1 VKNRLYSREVKVGNL
16 TLGGKHPVLIQSMTN
31 TTTLDVQST
40 VKQIQRLVNRG
51 CDIVRIA
58 VPTLADADSLKQI
71 NIELR
76 NSGLYLPIVA
86 DVHYSTKVAE
96 LAAQYV
102 DKVRINPGN
111 YLSDRTKEHYS
122 QEDFEIAHRQIAKN
136 IQPLLAICKKHQTAL
151 RVGVNWGSLSKR
163 ILYRYGNTARGMVAS
178 ALEFI
183 DILIE
188 SDFDQFTLSLKA
200 SDVRIMLEAN
210 VMLVKEMI
218 RRDILFPLHL
228 GVTEAGAGNDARI
241 KSSAGIGALLGLG
254 IGDTI
259 RVSLTEKPE
268 EEIPVAKH
276 LLPFAGRKG
285 VLPEALEDL
294 HFHTVKLDD
303 EIIRLTHQPKL
314 LVISD
319 SKSDKADLIIR
330 DNELIASATGLS
342 VSSKKLT
349 ISNIESS
356 EEDFAVFLVNS
367 SVKFACDFLK
377 KSVQAIYLRNPYF
390 SSSTLTELSLDI
402 LQGMGLRYSKTEFV
416 ACPSCGRTL
425 FNIAEHLKRVQQL
438 TSQYKNLK
446 IAVMGCVINGPG
458 EMAGADYGYVGSSKG
473 KVTLYKAGKI
483 VKRDIPEETAA
494 SQLQEIIERYLI
506 KK

>member
-1 VKNRLYSREVKVGNL
+1 MKSRFYSREVKVGSL

-31 TTTLDVQST
+31 TSTRDVQST
-40 VKQIQRLVNRG
+40 VKQIQRLVNHG
-51 CDIVRIA
+51 CDIVRVA
-58 VPTLADADSLKQI
+58 VPTLADAESLKQI
-71 NIELR
+71 HIELQKI
-76 NSGLYLPIVA
+76 GLYLPIVA

-96 LAAQYV
+96 LAAQCA

-122 QEDFEIAHRQIAKN
+122 QEDFEIARRQIAEN

-163 ILYRYGNTARGMVAS
+163 ILYRFGNTAKGMVAS

-188 SDFDQFTLSLKA
+188 SGFDQFTLSLKA
-200 SDVRIMLEAN
+200 SDVRIMQEAN

-218 RRDILFPLHL
+218 RRDTFFPLHL

-259 RVSLTEKPE
+259 RVSLTEDPE
-268 EEIPVAKH
+268 EEIPVAKL
-276 LLPFAGRKG
+276 LLPFAVRKG
-285 VLPEALEDL
+285 VLPEDLNDL
-294 HFHTVKLDD
+294 HFHPGKLDD
-303 EIIRLTHQPKL
+303 EIIRLTHQSKP
-314 LVISD
+314 LVVGN
-319 SKSDKADLIIR
+319 SKSDKADLIMS
-330 DNELIASATGLS
+330 DNELIASATGLT
-342 VSSKKLT
+342 VSSKKLR
-349 ISNIESS
+349 ISKIESH
-356 EEDFAVFLVNS
+356 EKNFIVFLVNS
-367 SVKFACDFLK
+367 SVKFACDFFK
-377 KSVQAIYLRNPYF
+377 KSVQAIYLRNPNF
-390 SSSTLTELSLDI
+390 DSSALTELSLDI
-402 LQGMGLRYSKTEFV
+402 LQGMGLRYTKTEFV

-438 TSQYKNLK
+438 TSQYKSLK
-446 IAVMGCVINGPG
+446 IAVMGCVVNGPG

-473 KVTLYKAGKI
+473 KVTLYKAGKVI
-483 VKRDIPEETAA
+483 KRDIPEELAA
-494 SQLQEIIERYLI
+494 NQLQEIIEKDLI
-506 KK
+506 KE

>member
-1 VKNRLYSREVKVGNL
+1 VKSRFYSREVKVGDL

-31 TTTLDVQST
+31 TSTSDVQST
-40 VKQIQRLVNRG
+40 VNQIHRLVNHG
-51 CDIVRIA
+51 CDIVRVA
-58 VPTLADADSLKQI
+58 VPTLTDAKSIKQI
-71 NIELR
+71 NIELQ
-76 NSGLYLPIVA
+76 NIGLHLPIVA

-96 LAAQYV
+96 LAARYA

-111 YLSDRTKEHYS
+111 YLFDRTKEHYS
-122 QEDFEIAHRQIAKN
+122 QEDFEIAHRQIAEN
-136 IQPLLAICKKHQTAL
+136 IQPLLVICKKHQTAL
-151 RVGVNWGSLSKR
+151 RIGVNRGSLSKR
-163 ILYRYGNTARGMVAS
+163 ILYRYGNTAKGMVAS

-188 SDFDQFTLSLKA
+188 SGFDQFTLSLKA
-200 SDVRIMLEAN
+200 SDVRIMQEAN

-218 RRDILFPLHL
+218 RRDTFFPLHL

-259 RVSLTEKPE
+259 RVSLTEEPE
-268 EEIPVAKH
+268 EEIPVAKL
-276 LLPFAGRKG
+276 LLPFASRKG
-285 VLPEALEDL
+285 VVFEDLKHL
-294 HFHTVKLDD
+294 HFHPEKIDD
-303 EIIRLTHQPKL
+303 EVTMLTQQSKP
-314 LVISD
+314 LVVGNSNNE
-319 SKSDKADLIIR
+319 ADLIMS
-330 DNELIASATGLS
+330 DNGLIASETGLT
-342 VSSKKLT
+342 VSSKKLR
-349 ISNIESS
+349 ISKIESN
-356 EEDFAVFLVNS
+356 EKNFIDFLVNS

-377 KSVQAIYLRNPYF
+377 KSVQAIYLMNPSF

-402 LQGMGLRYSKTEFV
+402 LQGMGLRYTKIEFV

-483 VKRDIPEETAA
+483 VKRDISEETAA
-494 SQLQEIIERYLI
+494 SQLQEIIENDLI